1 MIAGDFNTNLRA
13 SHKHV
18 GARAKPYLSK
28 PHPDTNEMMDLVH
41 DLGLVHLNSWTR
53 HAKATF
59 RSDQGNTLID
69 HAFARADQCDIESR
83 QAGPVD
89 WPLTRWRLGG
99 RHRPLLFSIPLQ
111 RRRYPPR
118 HSVHS
123 ARLDKAALLS
133 VCRSPDDPRADAFR
147 QETAAWI
154 AAHPRASIA
163 EVNQFLV
170 QTSLALFPLA
180 TARLPGGT
188 LM

>member
-118 HSVHS
+118 HSAHS